1 MSYSIAYDPQENARY
16 PQKLK
21 KQKKLPV
28 KWILSATLL
37 LVAGYIILRGN
48 VLDYILPGDPEVT
61 VAAFSQMVEQ
71 VKTGETVREALTSF
85 VEQIVTQGA

>member
-1 MSYSIAYDPQENARY
+1 MSYYIAYDPQENDRY

-21 KQKKLPV
+21 RQRKIPV
-28 KWILSATLL
+28 KWVLSATFLL
-37 LVAGYIILRGN
+37 IAGYIILNGN

-71 VKTGETVREALTSF
+71 VKTGQTVREALVAF
-85 VEQIVTQGA
+85 VEQIITQGA

>member
-21 KQKKLPV
+21 IQRKLPV
-28 KWILSATLL
+28 QWILSATLL

-61 VAAFSQMVEQ
+61 VTAFSQMVEQ
-71 VKTGETVREALTSF
+71 VKTGETIREALTSF
-85 VEQIVTQGA
+85 VEQVVTQGA